1 MKNNLNDVS
10 QYRFWEKKNQSYRNE
25 LRLFK
30 SDAPEILQRI
40 EDNSDLTRISETLI
54 RLAEEKSKRE
64 LRDPNEIDTDQI
76 YKEASRIA
84 LGLVEP
90 FRSSLYLAGN
100 DLNKIDEDQARHALR
115 MTSNASSAGKNT
127 GGINRIRSEG
137 PLDVDRSEFEDG
149 IFRYLESDFRDPVID
164 GLLIR
169 SVLDMEITAL
179 VTQLAPGDQT
189 SDSDAGNALTR
200 NVWLD
205 WIWGRIRALFLTG
218 TAIAVL
224 YGISTIL
231 PATYAQII
239 IYVCMGLGGLYIA
252 GTALGLV
259 STFIDGPAAN
269 RVRERKR
276 DQVETAEETFVE
288 FHRSNQI
295 SVSRLRHRVYEAAG
309 KGIIWP
315 QVLFA
320 LIDDLQTRQVKLV

>member
-10 QYRFWEKKNQSYRNE
+10 QIRFWEKKNQNYLNE
-25 LRLFK
+25 LRFFK

-40 EDNSDLTRISETLI
+40 EDNSDLTRISEALI

-76 YKEASRIA
+76 YKEASSIA
-84 LGLVEP
+84 QGIIEP
-90 FRSSLYLAGN
+90 FRSSLYLPGN
-100 DLNKIDEDQARHALR
+100 EISEICEDHARHAFK
-115 MTSNASSAGKNT
+115 MTANASNRGV
-127 GGINRIRSEG
+127 IDRIRSDG
-137 PLDVDRSEFEDG
+137 PLDVDRSDFEDG
-149 IFRYLESDFRDPVID
+149 IFRYLESDFRDPIID

-179 VTQLAPGDQT
+179 ITQLAPNDQILDP
-189 SDSDAGNALTR
+189 DSSHSLPR

-205 WIWGRIRALFLTG
+205 WVWGRVKTLFFTG
-218 TAIAVL
+218 LAVAVL
-224 YGISTIL
+224 YGISTFL
-231 PATYAQII
+231 PETYAELVL
-239 IYVCMGLGGLYIA
+239 YVCMGLGGLYIA
-252 GTALGLV
+252 GTVLGLF

-320 LIDDLQTRQVKLV
+320 LIDDLQTRQIKLV

>member
-1 MKNNLNDVS
+1 M
-10 QYRFWEKKNQSYRNE
+10 
-25 LRLFK
+25 
-30 SDAPEILQRI
+30 
-40 EDNSDLTRISETLI
+40 TRISDTLI

-90 FRSSLYLAGN
+90 FRSSLYLGGN
-100 DLNKIDEDQARHALR
+100 DINLIDEDQARYAFR
-115 MTSNASSAGKNT
+115 MTSNTPKQGS
-127 GGINRIRSEG
+127 INRISNEG
-137 PLDVDRSEFEDG
+137 PLDVDRSDFEDG

-179 VTQLAPGDQT
+179 IARLAPGDQT
-189 SDSDAGNALTR
+189 VDAEANHMLTR

-205 WIWGRIRALFLTG
+205 WIWGRIRALFFTG
-218 TAIAVL
+218 IAIAVL
-224 YGISTIL
+224 YGISTAV
-231 PATYAQII
+231 PQTYAELLR
-239 IYVCMGLGGLYIA
+239 YVCMGLGGLYLV
-252 GTALGLV
+252 GTVLGLV
-259 STFIDGPAAN
+259 STFIDGPATN

-288 FHRSNQI
+288 FHRSTQI